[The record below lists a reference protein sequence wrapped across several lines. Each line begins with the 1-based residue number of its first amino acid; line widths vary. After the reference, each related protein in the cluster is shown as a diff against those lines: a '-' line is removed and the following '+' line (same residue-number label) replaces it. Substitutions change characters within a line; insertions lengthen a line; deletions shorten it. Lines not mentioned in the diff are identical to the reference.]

1 MQLLL
6 KTPQIYLNAIRKI
19 ILDSDNSSPWVY
31 FNCGENCV
39 EAIKVLM
46 LRPFSPLW
54 EQLCCIYQG
63 HRAALACFCHWMGSP
78 FSSFFPLRPTKA
90 SAMDSYLCIQKT
102 LQLSVSGLT
111 ESLTSRELYLCC
123 KENSK
128 IHLAVN

>member
-19 ILDSDNSSPWVY
+19 VLDSDNSSPRVY
-31 FNCGENCV
+31 FKCGENCV

-46 LRPFSPLW
+46 LRPFLPLW
-54 EQLCCIYQG
+54 KQLCCIYRDTGQHLQVSAIG
-63 HRAALACFCHWMGSP
+63 WDLLSVV
-78 FSSFFPLRPTKA
+78 FFLLDTTKA
-90 SAMDSYLCIQKT
+90 AAMNSYLCIQKT